1 MDALGDDTAVLA
13 SAAPLDPADAEHPI
27 VDRERIQSAFRT
39 ALTGMFSGDRPHLFV
54 YGDAG
59 VGKSLL
65 TRRLLAEYVG
75 GERRSVVIDCEDY
88 GSAYGVAVALANALA
103 PGEPPL
109 ARTGHS
115 KATVLARVDER
126 LRAARDTL
134 IVLDAVDT
142 VDAPALL
149 EQLLDGIVAGGVATI
164 CVTSNHTLRNDLSLP
179 VRRRL
184 CAREL
189 VLTPYDRD
197 DVYRILEQRATA
209 AFREGALSPEVLD
222 RCVTVVES
230 AFDGDVGRG
239 IRLLGFVALVAD
251 EDGATHVT
259 TDHVTHA
266 RDRLVSQR
274 ISDHLADAPRHRAGC
289 LRAVHGCVTSR
300 DEAPRIDAL
309 YDAYRAHCRED
320 GVDPISKR
328 GFHGHLRALRDAEI
342 VTATS
347 HRSGTP
353 GHYYRYHLGVEPSA
367 VQLAL
372 AARASD
378 GQA

>member
-13 SAAPLDPADAEHPI
+13 SAASLDPADAEHPI
-27 VDRERIQSAFRT
+27 VDRERVQSDFRT
-39 ALTGMFSGDRPHLFV
+39 ALTGMLSGDRPHLFV

-65 TRRLLAEYVG
+65 TRRLLDEHVDG
-75 GERRSVVIDCEDY
+75 DRQSVVIDCEDY
-88 GSAYGVAVALANALA
+88 GSAYGVAVALANVLA
-103 PGEPPL
+103 PEEPPL

-115 KATVLARVDER
+115 KATVLAQVDER
-126 LRAARDTL
+126 LRAAGDTL
-134 IVLDAVDT
+134 VVLDSVDAVD
-142 VDAPALL
+142 APGLL

-164 CVTSNHTLRNDLSLP
+164 CVASDESLRNDLPLA

-197 DVYRILEQRATA
+197 DVYRILEQRAST

-230 AFDGDVGRG
+230 TFDGDVGRG

-251 EDGATHVT
+251 EDGATQVT
-259 TDHVTHA
+259 ADHVTHA

-289 LRAVHGCVTSR
+289 LRAVHDCVTGR

-309 YDAYRAHCRED
+309 YEAYRVHCRED

-353 GHYYRYHLGVEPSA
+353 GHYYRYDLGVEPSA